1 MFLLPTL
8 VVIPCIT
15 DSYIDCADRLW
26 RMNQTDRLWRIDQTN
41 KVLQAAV
48 VEVLVVV
55 AAVEITDKLWRMNQP
70 DRLWRMNQTNKAL
83 QAAVVEVLVV
93 VAAVELTEEEIG
105 AAVSPAEVRII
116 QQTLNV
122 DLSSQGMFTF

>member
-1 MFLLPTL
+1 MLLLPTQG
-8 VVIPCIT
+8 VIPCIT
-15 DSYIDCADRLW
+15 DSYIVCE
-26 RMNQTDRLWRIDQTN
+26 DRLWRIN
-41 KVLQAAV
+41 HP
-48 VEVLVVV
+48 
-55 AAVEITDKLWRMNQP
+55 DKLRRTNQP

-93 VAAVELTEEEIG
+93 VAAVELTEE
-105 AAVSPAEVRII
+105 ARVATVAPAEVDVI